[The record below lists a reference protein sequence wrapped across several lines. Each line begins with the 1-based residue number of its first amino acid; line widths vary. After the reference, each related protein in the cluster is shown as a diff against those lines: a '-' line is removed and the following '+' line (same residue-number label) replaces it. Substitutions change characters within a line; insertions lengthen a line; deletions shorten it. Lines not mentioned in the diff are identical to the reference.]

1 MNHFNANIIALPLLF
16 SSPLLHAS
24 DMDFARY
31 FSTQNSQTP
40 GCAVG
45 VIQSN
50 QLIEQHYVGQ
60 SNIRYQV
67 PIDEKTVFDIA
78 SVSKHMTA
86 YIIMGL
92 ESEGLLSRNQTL
104 FDFYK
109 DGPEWFK
116 EVTLFHLLTHQ
127 SGIPDYLNDEK
138 TARYFFQKLTD
149 NTTEIDNALWGVM
162 IGKDFLLSEVID
174 YSKQLKHPTFTPGTS
189 ISYSNT
195 GYVLLAAIIEQVSHN
210 SFEQEVDTRIF
221 KPLRMNHSYVSTKD
235 DFNIDWKATGYFID
249 KMGNY
254 AYNHTMLVSLGDGGI
269 QATLPDMAKWIG
281 HLIEPKFEDKSR
293 DKLLDFSKG
302 EYPVFTPYWGVN
314 EFRMGDSKYV
324 NGLIA
329 NNLYNGEFYTH
340 SGYALDD
347 MVTEFW
353 FSPDR
358 KLGYIQMC
366 NYPYFRIPPMNKVVQ
381 HYIIPPK

>member
-1 MNHFNANIIALPLLF
+1 MNHFSVNIIALPLLF

-24 DMDFARY
+24 DMDFTRY

-174 YSKQLKHPTFTPGTS
+174 YSKQLKYPTFTPGTS

-210 SFEQEVDTRIF
+210 SFE
-221 KPLRMNHSYVSTKD
+221 
-235 DFNIDWKATGYFID
+235 
-249 KMGNY
+249 
-254 AYNHTMLVSLGDGGI
+254 
-269 QATLPDMAKWIG
+269 
-281 HLIEPKFEDKSR
+281 
-293 DKLLDFSKG
+293 
-302 EYPVFTPYWGVN
+302 
-314 EFRMGDSKYV
+314 
-324 NGLIA
+324 
-329 NNLYNGEFYTH
+329 
-340 SGYALDD
+340 
-347 MVTEFW
+347 
-353 FSPDR
+353 
-358 KLGYIQMC
+358 
-366 NYPYFRIPPMNKVVQ
+366 
-381 HYIIPPK
+381 